1 MPMKKFVF
9 QNELPHV
16 LVVALWFGE
25 IATSDPSS
33 INLTAAAHKQIEKIF

>member
-1 MPMKKFVF
+1 MKKFVF

-25 IATSDPSS
+25 IATSDASS
-33 INLTAAAHKQIEKIF
+33 I